1 MEAKL
6 GEPLEHERKRSTP
19 LERKEH
25 HHLLAQE
32 QRRIVKDAGSLQS
45 LRRNGHTGPNTVSD
59 VRRATPCLPQAV
71 AGRAEESRQ
80 KGGSGHLYR
89 TAAAWALVYVK
100 EPNA

>member
-6 GEPLEHERKRSTP
+6 GEPLDHERKRSTP

-45 LRRNGHTGPNTVSD
+45 LRRNGHTGPNTVS
-59 VRRATPCLPQAV
+59 RRAQSDTV
-71 AGRAEESRQ
+71 FTAGCGRPR
-80 KGGSGHLYR
+80 
-89 TAAAWALVYVK
+89 
-100 EPNA
+100 